1 MGQMF
6 QGALE
11 LSIIVMQ
18 LHCKRCDTFNVVMTS
33 HLNFYDLGDHAY

>member
-1 MGQMF
+1 MGQLL

-11 LSIIVMQ
+11 LHRIVMK
-18 LHCKRCDTFNVVMTS
+18 LHWKRRVTFNIVMAS